1 MTKLAVVGHPV
12 AHSLSPAMHRA
23 ALDALG
29 RPDVSYEA
37 IDVVPTDLASAL
49 ARLRDAGFVG
59 LNVTLPHKT
68 SVIAHVVS
76 IDDAARAIGAVN
88 TLSFDANGWVG
99 TNTDVIGLA
108 RSLAESGVAI
118 DAARVVVL
126 GAGGAA
132 RASVVALAAAREVI
146 VVARRAEAAT
156 RVAALHARGRPS
168 TFAAL
173 ADAFSDA
180 DLVIQ
185 ASSAT
190 LGADADAFVR
200 SLPLARLTPRAVV
213 VDLVYRPR
221 ETVLLSAARA
231 RGLRVVDG
239 VGMLVHQGAASLER
253 WIGRAPPVD
262 VMRAAVERALG

>member
-1 MTKLAVVGHPV
+1 MKLAVVGHPIG
-12 AHSLSPAMHRA
+12 HSLSPAMHRA

-37 IDVVPTDLASAL
+37 IDVTPDDLAGAL
-49 ARLRDAGFVG
+49 VRLRDAGFVG
-59 LNVTLPHKT
+59 LNVTLPHKS
-68 SVIAHVVS
+68 SVIAHLVS

-88 TLSFDANGWVG
+88 TLSLDAKGWVG

-108 RSLAESGVAI
+108 RSLAESRVEI
-118 DAARVVVL
+118 DGARVVVL

-132 RASVVALAAAREVI
+132 RASVVALAPAREVV
-146 VVARRAEAAT
+146 VVARRREAAT
-156 RVAALHARGRPS
+156 SVAALHPHGRVS
-168 TFAAL
+168 TFDAL
-173 ADAFSDA
+173 EEPFAST

-190 LGADADAFVR
+190 LGADADVFVR
-200 SLPLARLTPRAVV
+200 ALPLASLASRAVV

-221 ETVLLSAARA
+221 ETVLLAAARA
-231 RGLRVVDG
+231 HGLKVVDG

-253 WIGRAPPVD
+253 WIGRAPSVE